1 MDDHLGEARLEIG
14 DRLQVKLLP
23 FIPRNLWI
31 GNHDRVEQD
40 IVLRERWLRLGARL
54 ASHSEK
60 GEMILVRNLDIGCH
74 QLGRREERAHMAIE
88 MRRMN
93 SERQRA
99 NDLSAD
105 LTLDISGLCLCR
117 NYRLVIRKGAGR
129 IEQARNLVRRLD
141 ATPAIRLPFT
151 GEREVQ
157 PEIRVRV
164 RPRVSGDFA
173 DPRRRDHDA
182 RRRDRALVEPI
193 EARRIDGMRGAEVV
207 GVNNQE
213 LRVGRMA
220 ESFGDGPRLGG
231 KRSCKSER
239 CDRRPK
245 QWLHGK
251 LVRS

>member
-99 NDLSAD
+99 NDFSTD
-105 LTLDISGLCLCR
+105 L
-117 NYRLVIRKGAGR
+117 K
-129 IEQARNLVRRLD
+129 
-141 ATPAIRLPFT
+141 
-151 GEREVQ
+151 
-157 PEIRVRV
+157 
-164 RPRVSGDFA
+164 
-173 DPRRRDHDA
+173 
-182 RRRDRALVEPI
+182 
-193 EARRIDGMRGAEVV
+193 
-207 GVNNQE
+207 
-213 LRVGRMA
+213 
-220 ESFGDGPRLGG
+220 
-231 KRSCKSER
+231 
-239 CDRRPK
+239 
-245 QWLHGK
+245 
-251 LVRS
+251 